1 MLTLKVAQE
10 MIQAALEEAER
21 RRLKPLAIV
30 VLDSRGSVKASI
42 SQDGTSLLREKVAHG
57 KAFGALGLGLGSR
70 AIFMRAQEQPYF
82 VSAVNAIAGGSLVP
96 VPGGV
101 LINMASGGT
110 IGAVGISG
118 DSSDNDEA
126 CAVIAIRAA
135 SFEPD
140 TG

>member
-1 MLTLKVAQE
+1 MLTLKIAQE
-10 MIQAALEEAER
+10 IIHTALEEAER

-30 VLDSRGSVKASI
+30 VLDGRGSIKASA

-70 AIFMRAQEQPYF
+70 AIFNRAQEQPYF

-101 LINMASGGT
+101 LVKSDGGET
-110 IGAVGISG
+110 LGAVGISG
-118 DSSDNDEA
+118 DTSDNDEA
-126 CAVIAIRAA
+126 CAVTAIKAV
-135 SFEPD
+135 SLQPD
-140 TG
+140 AG